1 MNFAMLKPPLRGGSC
16 KTLLC
21 AMVTFI
27 CFSSTHAQTTLYPG
41 DVIVSML
48 TADVSGGN
56 KIEGHVGFV
65 LLRDVEAGTTLTI
78 RKDVWLC
85 NDAGSCG
92 WADTSSPQL
101 MTWTAPEGGLE
112 RGTEVIIVD
121 TGGSM
126 EPRQED
132 ANGWAITGGGNGNG
146 NGGGGGALDVLIDGD
161 ECGTVTGEAGNYDGS
176 YLWIYQERDGT
187 PYHLYLT
194 GYNLDYAGNTAEG
207 TQLHQEGELA
217 ACNPVF
223 SFEYFN
229 TVWQWSL
236 KAAYR
241 NLFAVSPGVFGLLGA
256 ERGTLGNGGAFLIG
270 SDYTMYDYTNSLGT
284 TLIQNLGNVNFP
296 PAAIDVAWSNV
307 NQSEGGANYAGDEA
321 LDIVVASAASTLV
334 IDASAEVSCRDVQ
347 VYAGTFQSCD
357 GNARMVKATRNFS
370 MTEGEDNCFNGGMG
384 MLKMGGAAAQN
395 IDLNNYGNPSSAKA
409 KFFDLILDNTNGVTM
424 KGHGRMKAGGA
435 LEFTN
440 GALTLADDP
449 DGTGTG
455 SSSMTFESNALKGT
469 ASIGPCSAANFGD
482 GADQEFTFQR
492 YIPADPDGSTWVNIG
507 AYVTGTTVG
516 DWTSANPSIL
526 VFQYNESNYG
536 SLGAGWTYLW
546 DASTELA
553 PGSGYMALI
562 PQGQDALFNVTGP
575 FKMGDVTIDLTF
587 TDDPNQ
593 SNETVD
599 GWNLVSNPYP
609 SPVNLV
615 QVLSRVDGVEA
626 FWIYDNADA
635 GSYITSNDM
644 GVGDAPSTLDVG
656 QSFWVKISENQTL
669 TFTEADKVSMSNTF
683 IREYDEGFEG
693 SFGVSVANG
702 DNQWSRAFIQ
712 FQEGSASAYST
723 DEDALM
729 YGDGSTGDVFLWTT
743 AESGEKL
750 SIQSLGSRSEVT
762 SVPLAL
768 TTGTDGTIRF
778 TQHAHETAIEDIC
791 GVIEDTET
799 GEFMQL
805 HVNDTVEVE
814 LTANATFNDRFVLHF
829 TPAPTMEWQSTAC
842 DGLVIDMAGEDWEAW
857 DANWFA
863 NDSSATGTGLPY
875 ELEDGDYTFEFT
887 LPGSVCVQFV
897 QVDVTTACLGDFN
910 LNGERDVVDLLVI
923 LSGLPGGALETAF
936 SEEAD
941 CDCDG
946 LVTINDMLT
955 FLTVFGTGCD

>member
-1 MNFAMLKPPLRGGSC
+1 MLKPLLRGGSC

-21 AMVTFI
+21 AIVAII
-27 CFSSTHAQTTLYPG
+27 CSFCAQAQTSLYPG
-41 DVIVSML
+41 DVFVSML
-48 TADVSGGN
+48 TADVVNGN
-56 KIEGHVGFV
+56 KIHGHVGFI
-65 LLRDVEAGTTLTI
+65 LLRDVAEGTTLTI
-78 RKDVWLC
+78 RKDIWHC
-85 NDAGSCG
+85 DEAGTCG
-92 WADTSSPQL
+92 WATTTDPQL
-101 MTWTAPEGGLE
+101 MTWTAPAGGVT

-132 ANGWAITGGGNGNG
+132 ANGWSVAGGNS
-146 NGGGGGALDVLIDGD
+146 LDVLEGG
-161 ECGTVTGEAGNYDGS
+161 EACGTVSGTPGDYNGS
-176 YLWIYQERDGT
+176 YLWVYQERNGV
-187 PYHLYLT
+187 PHHLYLT
-194 GYNLDYAGNTAEG
+194 GYTIDDADNTAQG
-207 TQLHQEGELA
+207 TDLYKEGETA
-217 ACNPVF
+217 ECNPVF
-223 SFEYFN
+223 AFEYFSEI
-229 TVWQWSL
+229 VQWSL
-236 KAAYR
+236 NVGFR
-241 NLFAVSPGVFGLLGA
+241 NSFSVTPGIYGLFGA
-256 ERGTLGNGGAFLIG
+256 SRGDLVPGNGNNGPFLVG
-270 SDYTMYDYTNSLGT
+270 SDYTMYSFENALGT
-284 TLIQNLGNVNFP
+284 TLINNLGNVNFP
-296 PAAIDVAWSNV
+296 PAAVDVTWSNV
-307 NQSEGGANYAGDEA
+307 NSNAGGADYGGDEA
-321 LDIVVASAASTLV
+321 LDIVVASAASKLV
-334 IDASAEVSCRDVQ
+334 IDATAQVSCRDVQ

-357 GNARMVKATRNFS
+357 GNARTVKATRNFS
-370 MTEGEDNCFNGGMG
+370 MTAGEDTGFNGGMG
-384 MLKMGGAAAQN
+384 MLKMGGSAAQN
-395 IDLNNYGNPSSAKA
+395 IDLKNYGNQASTKA
-409 KFFDLILDNTNGVTM
+409 KFFDLVLDNTNGVTM

-449 DGTGTG
+449 DGSGTG

-516 DWTSANPSIL
+516 DWTSANPSML

-546 DASTELA
+546 DASTVLA

-575 FKMGDVTIDLTF
+575 FKMGDVNIDLTF

-593 SNETVD
+593 SNITVD

-626 FWIYDNADA
+626 FWIYDNTDA

-656 QSFWVKISENQTL
+656 QSFWVKVSENQTL

-712 FQEGSASAYST
+712 FQEGSTAAYAT
-723 DEDALM
+723 YEDALM
-729 YGDGSTGDVFLWTT
+729 YGDGSTNDVFVWTQ
-743 AESGEKL
+743 AETGEKL
-750 SIQSLGSRSEVT
+750 SIQSLGSRAEVNA
-762 SVPLAL
+762 VPLSL
-768 TTGTDGTIRF
+768 TTGSNGTLRF
-778 TQHAHETAIEDIC
+778 TEHAHETSLEDLC
-791 GVIEDTET
+791 VVLEDMES
-799 GEFMQL
+799 GAFMQL
-805 HVNDTVEVE
+805 TSNDTLV
-814 LTANATFNDRFVLHF
+814 LDAPANTTIHDRFVLHF
-829 TPAPTMEWQSTAC
+829 TPAPTMEWQSTEC
-842 DGLVIDMAGEDWEAW
+842 DGLVIDLAGEDWESW

-863 NDSSATGTGLPY
+863 ADGSASGSGLPY
-875 ELEDGDYTFEFT
+875 ELEDGDYTFEFA
-887 LPGSVCVQFV
+887 LPGSVCVQTIEV
-897 QVDVTTACLGDFN
+897 AVATACLGDFN

-923 LSGLPGGALETAF
+923 LSGLPSGSLENAF
-936 SEEAD
+936 SEQAD

-946 LVTINDMLT
+946 VVTVNDMLT
-955 FLTVFGTGCD
+955 FLTVFGTACD